1 MTVSPLTLKLLQIGF
16 LALLWLMVLS
26 VAAVMRGDLF
36 ARRRTKAPKPPR
48 PARPARP
55 GKPASLAG
63 AASGAAAESAAGAAQ
78 VADPARPRPAPG
90 PPKPRRGAPRTLRIT
105 AGALE
110 GTTFELGAT
119 PISIGRLPENTVV
132 LDDDYVSGRHARL
145 YPHEGAWV
153 VEDLGSTNGTYLDKT
168 RVSAPTVVPVGAPVR
183 IGKTALELRK

>member
-48 PARPARP
+48 PAR
-55 GKPASLAG
+55 
-63 AASGAAAESAAGAAQ
+63 
-78 VADPARPRPAPG
+78 PARPRPAPG